1 MRLSTKARYAVMAL
15 VDITTQDISVPVAL
29 SAIAQRQELPLPY
42 LEQLFN
48 KLKKAGLVQSC
59 RGSNGGYQLARTP
72 DSIFIQDII
81 EAVDKP
87 LKSTR
92 CANHSSKGCHS
103 NGARCLTHDLWE
115 KLDDVV
121 NLFLKKTSLADVRH
135 RRLHP
140 LAFSPLGE
148 ETGMAS

>member
-15 VDITTQDISVPVAL
+15 VDISAQEIQVPVAL

-48 KLKKAGLVQSC
+48 KLKKAELVQSC
-59 RGSNGGYQLARTP
+59 RGSNGGYQLARSPET
-72 DSIFIQDII
+72 IFIYDII
-81 EAVDKP
+81 QAVDKP

-92 CANHSSKGCHS
+92 CTNHPIKGCHS
-103 NGARCLTHDLWE
+103 NGTRCLTHDLWE

-121 NLFLKKTSLADVRH
+121 SLFLQKTSLADVRH
-135 RRLHP
+135 RRLSKGDP
-140 LAFSPLGE
+140 ISFYGE
-148 ETGMAS
+148 QP

>member
-15 VDITTQDISVPVAL
+15 VDITTQDKNGPVAL

-59 RGSNGGYQLARTP
+59 RGSNGGYQLART
-72 DSIFIQDII
+72 SEAIFIHDII

-87 LKSTR
+87 LKATR
-92 CANHSSKGCHS
+92 CANHSHRGCHS
-103 NGARCLTHDLWE
+103 NGSRCLTHDLWE
-115 KLDDVV
+115 NLDSVV
-121 NLFLKKTSLADVRH
+121 SLFLKKTSLADVCH
-135 RRLHP
+135 RRFRQPHWE
-140 LAFSPLGE
+140 SQ
-148 ETGMAS
+148 S